1 MITYF
6 FNLKKIYFNSEE
18 LLDYRK
24 IFYSENNDA
33 FDIVEN
39 YIMNQLMVL
48 SILVKFKIKLHSSI
62 DVKDIF
68 IDITLMLDYHFRE
81 NKTTKNI
88 VPYCYFSI
96 SFYLVEIGKVLQTV
110 KLLKKMV
117 SSFTE
122 KTDNRLKS
130 LTYYNLGILQYAL
143 GAFKIGI
150 HNLEIFI

>member
-1 MITYF
+1 M
-6 FNLKKIYFNSEE
+6 
-18 LLDYRK
+18 
-24 IFYSENNDA
+24 A
-33 FDIVEN
+33 
-39 YIMNQLMVL
+39 L

-68 IDITLMLDYHFRE
+68 VDITLMFDYHFRE

-96 SFYLVEIGKVLQTV
+96 SFYLVEIGKVPQTV

-122 KTDNRLKS
+122 KTDNRLKA

-143 GAFKIGI
+143 GEFK
-150 HNLEIFI
+150 

>member
-1 MITYF
+1 MFFLKDLDHLFF

-24 IFYSENNDA
+24 IFYSENNDG

-39 YIMNQLMVL
+39 YIMNQLMAL

-68 IDITLMLDYHFRE
+68 VDITLMFDYHFRE

-88 VPYCYFSI
+88 CTLLLF
-96 SFYLVEIGKVLQTV
+96 FYIILPCG
-110 KLLKKMV
+110 
-117 SSFTE
+117 
-122 KTDNRLKS
+122 NRYS
-130 LTYYNLGILQYAL
+130 TTNS
-143 GAFKIGI
+143 
-150 HNLEIFI
+150 